1 MSRYTRY
8 TFRVPVPFADMTGYT
23 SDSHLCI
30 DCGFNTAPGYPT
42 RAELEAKY
50 VGIGRPAEVPAYI
63 DSNSEVFMLHKEVW
77 AETGVAGYGGCLCI
91 GCVEKRI
98 GRHLNVRDFLWGHAF
113 NFPGMPGTA
122 RLLKRRRGKP
132 VW

>member
-1 MSRYTRY
+1 MSRRHAFTI
-8 TFRVPVPFADMTGYT
+8 PVMFADMTGYT

-50 VGIGRPAEVPAYI
+50 AGIGRTAEVPACI
-63 DSNSEVFMLHKEVW
+63 DSNSEVFLLRHKVW
-77 AETGVAGYGGCLCI
+77 AETGVAEYGGCLCI

-98 GRHLNVRDFLWGHAF
+98 GRRLKPKDFLRGHAF
-113 NFPGMPGTA
+113 NDPDMPGTT
-122 RLLKRRRGKP
+122 RLLQRRGNL
-132 VW
+132 